1 MADSTLVLNTTNM
14 STVCSNYKS
23 KVSSIDL
30 ASVDVTSMFEPFTSV
45 GVLTSYV
52 PSLKEALQSITDNC
66 TSLIS
71 ILENLV
77 ATQSTID
84 QGTESGAG
92 TNYFSDYG
100 GSSSSG
106 GYSGSSGSSG
116 GGGSSYSSSGGG
128 QTTSTDNGQST
139 ISINNPTVE
148 QPTTS
153 LATDSG
159 FMQSLIS
166 IASTSPT
173 ALTSEDRASYLK
185 ELLKIKNQNNSQV
198 LEVIES
204 IDPTTLQ
211 TYLKSILNGEL
222 PITNVAQSVTFDILE
237 SIAKERNIE
246 LTELI
251 TTENVDDIR
260 QKVEE
265 MSDEYMTLF
274 SSNNLSTE
282 LLSIYDGVAE
292 GKTDSFISSVR
303 TAVDMIAINKDI
315 SSESLLAEEQYEPY
329 LKEEIGKV
337 TEALS
342 EIRLMST
349 KSNSEF
355 VEALTTLFSE
365 NAEVFT
371 DAATTT
377 ES

>member
-100 GSSSSG
+100 GSSGSG

-116 GGGSSYSSSGGG
+116 GGGNYSSSGGG
-128 QTTSTDNGQST
+128 QTTSTNNGQST

-204 IDPTTLQ
+204 MDPTTLQ

-371 DAATTT
+371 KDAATS

>member
-100 GSSSSG
+100 GSSGSS
-106 GYSGSSGSSG
+106 SGSSGSSG
-116 GGGSSYSSSGGG
+116 GGGSYSSSGGG

-371 DAATTT
+371 DAATTS

>member
-116 GGGSSYSSSGGG
+116 GGGSYSSSGGG

>member
-100 GSSSSG
+100 GSSGSS
-106 GYSGSSGSSG
+106 SGSSGSSG
-116 GGGSSYSSSGGG
+116 GGGSYSSSGGG
-128 QTTSTDNGQST
+128 QTTSTNNGQST

-371 DAATTT
+371 DAATTS

>member
-92 TNYFSDYG
+92 TNYFSDYSG
-100 GSSSSG
+100 SSG
-106 GYSGSSGSSG
+106 GSSGSSGSSG
-116 GGGSSYSSSGGG
+116 GGYSSSGGG
-128 QTTSTDNGQST
+128 QSTSTDNGQST
-139 ISINNPTVE
+139 ISINNPTVQE
-148 QPTTS
+148 PTTTLS
-153 LATDSG
+153 TDSG

-166 IASTSPT
+166 IATTSPT

-185 ELLKIKNQNNSQV
+185 ELLKIKNQNNEEV

-204 IDPTTLQ
+204 LDPTTLQ

-246 LTELI
+246 LTELV

-265 MSDEYMTLF
+265 MSEEYMTLF
-274 SSNNLSTE
+274 SSNNLNTE

-315 SSESLLAEEQYEPY
+315 SSESLLTEDQYEPY

-371 DAATTT
+371 ENATTT